1 VPDYLVT
8 YEFHLMKRKKLDDW
22 PNPVVN
28 VAAYPAENMSA
39 LRKAIDTQIITF
51 AKQGGVV
58 TLKDTN
64 RPLRDD
70 LATIDLRI
78 WIPMHMVTHI
88 TTRTKMM
95 SAGIDEDGGFIN

>member
-1 VPDYLVT
+1 
-8 YEFHLMKRKKLDDW
+8 MA
-22 PNPVVN
+22 NPVLN
-28 VAAYPAENMSA
+28 VAAYPANSMA
-39 LRKAIDTQIITF
+39 DLRKAIDVQIITF

-58 TLKDTN
+58 TLKNTN

-78 WIPMHMVTHI
+78 WIPMHLVTHI

-95 SAGIDEDGGFIN
+95 SDGIDEEGGTVN

>member
-28 VAAYPAENMSA
+28 VAAYPADSMAA
-39 LRKAIDTQIITF
+39 LRKAIDIQIVAF

-58 TLKDTN
+58 TLKNTN

-88 TTRTKMM
+88 TTRTRPM
-95 SAGIDEDGGFIN
+95 SEGIDDDGGIVN